1 MIEHLKGREKQL
13 KAHGWTGQAAEW
25 IALVCLHSGLFIRSQ
40 YTAWRGTGP
49 MPAVRLVHKLL
60 SAKVAAEEPVPA
72 ISQSAR
78 LVRIFGRKLYE
89 ALGIKDVR
97 HRKPAGIDVLLKRL
111 LSLDYV
117 LDHTELP
124 WLPTEAEKVRFCEQL
139 EIPADLLPR
148 KQYAGAVGETRRYFA
163 IKMPIAA
170 QPERVTFV
178 YIDPEEVTDKGFRSW
193 GSAHFPL
200 WEKLRERHIRIR
212 VVAVSRK
219 LHLLNRCERIL
230 KQWAEGPLQAEKNE
244 EKQEIER
251 INRAIDQQDE
261 ETLAD
266 YGGLG
271 AAIRLAMEL
280 KQYSAGDTSSTLRRI
295 DEYQCTWSNR
305 VAAIEN
311 NSA

>member
-1 MIEHLKGREKQL
+1 MIEHLKGRENQL
-13 KAHGWTGQAAEW
+13 KDLGWTGQAAEW

-60 SAKVAAEEPVPA
+60 SANVAVEEPVPA
-72 ISQSAR
+72 ISRSVR
-78 LVRIFGRKLYE
+78 LVRIVSRRIYE
-89 ALGIKDVR
+89 SLGVKDVR
-97 HRKPAGIDVLLKRL
+97 HRKPAGIDVLRKRL

-117 LDHTELP
+117 LDHPELP
-124 WLPTEAEKVRFCEQL
+124 WLPTESEKVRFCEQL
-139 EIPADLLPR
+139 EIPPDLLPR

-178 YIDPEEVTDKGFRSW
+178 YIDPEEVTNKGFRTW

-200 WEKLRERHIRIR
+200 WEKLQEKRIRIR

-219 LHLLNRCERIL
+219 LHLLNRCERLL
-230 KQWAEGPLQAEKNE
+230 KQWAEGPIQAERNE
-244 EKQEIER
+244 ERREIAR
-251 INRAIDQQDE
+251 INRAIDEQDE
-261 ETLAD
+261 NTLAD
-266 YGGLG
+266 YGGLSG
-271 AAIRLAMEL
+271 AIRAALEL
-280 KQYSAGDTSSTLRRI
+280 EKSSPGDGPSKPSRI
-295 DEYQCTWSNR
+295 DEYQCWWSSR

-311 NSA
+311 SAS

>member
-13 KAHGWTGQAAEW
+13 KDLDWKGQDAEW

-40 YTAWRGTGP
+40 YTAWRRTGP

-60 SAKVAAEEPVPA
+60 SANVASEEPVPP

-78 LVRIFGRKLYE
+78 LVRIHSRKIYE
-89 ALGIKDVR
+89 ALGIANVR

-117 LDHTELP
+117 LDHPELP

-148 KQYAGAVGETRRYFA
+148 KLYAGTVGETRRYFA

-170 QPERVTFV
+170 EPDRVTFV
-178 YIDPEEVTDKGFRSW
+178 YIEPEEVTNKGFRRW

-200 WEKLRERHIRIR
+200 WEKLQERGIRVR

-219 LHLLNRCERIL
+219 LQLLKRCERL
-230 KQWAEGPLQAEKNE
+230 LNQWVEAPLPAEKNE
-244 EKQEIER
+244 EREEIER
-251 INRAIDQQDE
+251 INQAIEQQDE
-261 ETLAD
+261 DTLAD
-266 YGGLG
+266 YGGLS
-271 AAIRLAMEL
+271 AAIRFTIEL
-280 KQYSAGDTSSTLRRI
+280 EQSSSGDSSSKPVRI
-295 DEYQCTWSNR
+295 DEYHCWWSSR
-305 VAAIEN
+305 VAAIAN
-311 NSA
+311 NGA